1 MCFAE
6 VSTVPLVYCH
16 GKFHWNCFA
25 IAQELRWFGEKIA
38 PPGRDSSHVFV
49 FFKGPIHPLTLLWVV
64 SCTNQ
69 FSSYVWSL
77 QIYRIYIYTYI
88 YTVHIKIYGGAQLP
102 DIIMCK
108 KNADWVYW
116 CQSIVGQFQFQ
127 NTVIQLPGKMEAS
140 KMSNDLNCCFHGN
153 LWALFLG
160 GGLAFKGYLPLDSHD
175 VCFDMFLLLEI

>member
-77 QIYRIYIYTYI
+77 QIYRIYIYVYIHSTYKNI
-88 YTVHIKIYGGAQLP
+88 WWCPTTRYHHVQKKRRLSLLMSIHSRAVPVPKYRNTAPWKNGGFKDVKWLE
-102 DIIMCK
+102 
-108 KNADWVYW
+108 
-116 CQSIVGQFQFQ
+116 
-127 NTVIQLPGKMEAS
+127 L
-140 KMSNDLNCCFHGN
+140 
-153 LWALFLG
+153 LFSWESMGLISW

>member
-108 KNADWVYW
+108 KNADRVYW
-116 CQSIVGQFQFQ
+116 CQSRPVGQFQFQ
-127 NTVIQLPGKMEAS
+127 NTVVQLTGKWRLQRCQMTWTAG
-140 KMSNDLNCCFHGN
+140 FHGN

-160 GGLAFKGYLPLDSHD
+160 GWWHSRGTYP
-175 VCFDMFLLLEI
+175 